1 MRNKIIMGRYIETG
15 SWVHGLDPRA
25 KVTAMLLFMV
35 VIFMINTFVGVLA
48 VMAFS
53 ILIMSCTKIPFI
65 FYMRAVKPLLF
76 LIGFIALFQILF
88 NTGGTRIISVGSIHL
103 YSGGLERGVLS
114 ALRMILFISFTA
126 ILTFTTTPER
136 LTQGLESF
144 FAPFRLL
151 RLSPQKITLMIS
163 VALRFIPSIF
173 EEAEK
178 ILKAQA
184 SRGFVLKE
192 RTLREKASIL
202 MTLLV
207 PVSVGAFRRAGD
219 LVDSMESRGYRL
231 GMPRSKFRLLS
242 WGNKDTF
249 FILGF
254 VLLLVLMVYLGTAV

>member
-25 KVTAMLLFMV
+25 KVAAMLLFMV
-35 VIFMINTFVGVLA
+35 VIFMINSFIGVIA
-48 VMAFS
+48 VTVFS
-53 ILIMSCTKIPFI
+53 ILIMSFTRIPFI
-65 FYMRAVKPLLF
+65 FYSRAVKPLLF

-88 NTGGTRIISVGSIHL
+88 NTGGARIVSVGPVSL
-103 YSGGLERGVLS
+103 YSGGIERGVLS

-136 LTQGLESF
+136 LTHGLESF
-144 FAPFRLL
+144 FAPLRWV

-163 VALRFIPSIF
+163 IALRFIPSIF

-207 PVSVGAFRRAGD
+207 PVSVGAFRRASE

-231 GMPRSKFRLLS
+231 GMPRSRFYVLV
-242 WGNKDTF
+242 WGSKDTF
-249 FILGF
+249 FVLIF
-254 VLLLVLMVYLGTAV
+254 VLLVALMVLL